1 MFNRR
6 SFLVNLSAYAIAQL
20 LLGCNREQT
29 NLKIILLKNS
39 IPRQLI
45 GNFKA
50 KIAQSDRF
58 SFKPEPDLKNLY
70 DLLEIW
76 QGKLDKRNALNKLL
90 FFLPGGQLPEVAS
103 AISLGDAWLASAI
116 AQGSIEPLDLD
127 NLPGW
132 QQLPTLWQQ
141 LVKRNNK
148 GDLDENGA
156 VWGAPYRWGTTAIA
170 YDSDKIK
177 DWGWIPS
184 DWSDLWR
191 EECKGRISL
200 LDDSREVIGLTLK
213 KLGHSYNSKDLK
225 AIPNLK
231 KELLAL
237 HQQVKFYSSDRYL
250 QPLALGDT
258 WLAVG
263 WSTDLLSMRTRYPN
277 IKVILPRSGTALW
290 SDLWVRPKQKAKPD
304 KQNPVKIEQ
313 WLDFCWQNKSAI
325 EISLFTDAASPV
337 ILNTDRDRLP
347 EDIRNN
353 PLFLPETAILDKC
366 EFLNPLPSESL
377 KQYQDLWK
385 EIRTIA
391 LRARE

>member
-6 SFLVNLSAYAIAQL
+6 SFLVNLTAYGIAQL

-45 GNFKA
+45 GDFKA
-50 KIAQSDRF
+50 KIAQSKQF
-58 SFKPEPDLKNLY
+58 SFKPEPELKNLY
-70 DLLEIW
+70 DLLKIW
-76 QGKLDKRNALNKLL
+76 QGKLDKRNAFNKLL
-90 FFLPGGQLPEVAS
+90 FFLPGGQLPEVAN

-116 AQGSIEPLDLD
+116 VSGSIEPLDLE
-127 NLPGW
+127 NLPQW
-132 QQLPTLWQQ
+132 QQLPTPWQQ

-148 GDLDENGA
+148 GELDENGA

-177 DWGWIPS
+177 DWGWIPA

-191 EECKGRISL
+191 EEFKGRISL
-200 LDDSREVIGLTLK
+200 LDNPREVIGLTLK

-231 KELLAL
+231 TELLAL
-237 HQQVKFYSSDRYL
+237 QQQVKFYSSDRYL

-290 SDLWVRPKQKAKPD
+290 SDLWVQPKQKTKPNKED
-304 KQNPVKIEQ
+304 PVKIEQ
-313 WLDFCWQNKSAI
+313 WLNFCWQTKSGI

-337 ILNTDRDRLP
+337 ILNIDRTQLP
-347 EDIRNN
+347 QEIRNN

-385 EIRTIA
+385 EVRSA
-391 LRARE
+391 S

>member
-6 SFLVNLSAYAIAQL
+6 SFLVNFTAYAIAQL

-45 GNFKA
+45 GDFKA

-70 DLLEIW
+70 DLLKIW

-90 FFLPGGQLPEVAS
+90 FFLPGGQLPEVAN
-103 AISLGDAWLASAI
+103 AISLGDAWLTSAI
-116 AQGSIEPLDLD
+116 VSGSIEPLDLD

-132 QQLPTLWQQ
+132 QQLPTPWQQ

-170 YDSDKIK
+170 YDSDKVK

-191 EECKGRISL
+191 EECRGRISL
-200 LDDSREVIGLTLK
+200 LDDPREVIGLTLK

-290 SDLWVRPKQKAKPD
+290 SDLWVRPKQKTKPD

-337 ILNTDRDRLP
+337 ILNTDRTQLP
-347 EDIRNN
+347 QDIRNN

-385 EIRTIA
+385 EIRTSK
-391 LRARE
+391 